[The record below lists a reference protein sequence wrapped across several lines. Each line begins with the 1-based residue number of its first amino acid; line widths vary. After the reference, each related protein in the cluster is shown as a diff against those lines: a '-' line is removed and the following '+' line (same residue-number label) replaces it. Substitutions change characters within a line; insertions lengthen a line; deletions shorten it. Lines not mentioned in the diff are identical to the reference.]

1 VSCVVVTLLA
11 QQRGAH
17 SARCCVR
24 IGGTRVQQRAAVSG
38 CVVPQRNPRR
48 RFNGPD
54 MNAAY
59 RTGGAR
65 LRRYRAIIDDRT
77 ARGWICC
84 SGAASSVGTGGTRHS
99 GGHGAPS
106 ATRACGMGSSGGV
119 VFSSSRGCG
128 ARLHAHEQSSTRRGV
143 SPPPPLSSISR
154 VRFTRNAGEQLRL
167 GVGRGGMAERERQG
181 QQRSCCCF
189 LSLTFTPACR
199 PPSPRR

>member
-1 VSCVVVTLLA
+1 MSCVVVTLLA

-106 ATRACGMGSSGGV
+106 ATRAWGMGSSGALCSPAVGV
-119 VFSSSRGCG
+119 AARGCTHTSK
-128 ARLHAHEQSSTRRGV
+128 AV
-143 SPPPPLSSISR
+143 
-154 VRFTRNAGEQLRL
+154 
-167 GVGRGGMAERERQG
+167 RGGAFHRLRHFLACGSHAMLANSCARGSGGAAWRKERDRLATNNKAAAAF
-181 QQRSCCCF
+181 SH
-189 LSLTFTPACR
+189 SLTFTPACR
-199 PPSPRR
+199 PPSRRR